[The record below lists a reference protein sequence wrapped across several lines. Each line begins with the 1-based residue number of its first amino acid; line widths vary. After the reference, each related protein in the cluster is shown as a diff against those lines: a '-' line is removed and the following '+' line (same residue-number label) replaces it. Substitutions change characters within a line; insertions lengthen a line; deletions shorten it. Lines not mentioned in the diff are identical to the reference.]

1 MPEWAAGRLVVVATP
16 IGNLD
21 DLSPRAAA
29 ALVAADLVACEDTR
43 RTAKLLRH
51 AGSAAPMLPV
61 HEHNEAARGEDLV
74 RRIQA
79 GTNVALVSDAGFPAV
94 SDPGARIVRA
104 AIDAGIE
111 LTVIPG
117 PSAVAAALVASGLPT
132 EPFAF
137 VGFLPRRVGERVRL
151 FERFA
156 GWPGSVVAFES
167 PNRLG
172 SALAALAGFDPSRRV
187 AVCRELTKLHEEVVR
202 GTAAELAD
210 RYSGAVKGEVT
221 LVIGP
226 SSADPPERDVDAAI
240 DVLLAAGL
248 APAKAAEVAAALD
261 VAPRN
266 VAYRAALAASR
277 RSDVKPRR
285 EGDQG
290 VLERGREG
298 GGHR

>member
-1 MPEWAAGRLVVVATP
+1 MPDGVAGRLVVIATP

-29 ALVAADLVACEDTR
+29 ALVGADLVACEDTR
-43 RTAKLLRH
+43 RTATLLRH

-74 RRIQA
+74 RRIRA
-79 GTNVALVSDAGFPAV
+79 GATVALVTDAGFPAV
-94 SDPGARIVRA
+94 SDPGARIVCA
-104 AIDAGIE
+104 AIGAGLA

-117 PSAVAAALVASGLPT
+117 PSAVDAALVASGLPT

-137 VGFLPRRVGERVRL
+137 VGFLPRRAGERVRL

-156 GWPGSVVAFES
+156 GWPGSIVCFES

-172 SALAALAGFDPSRRV
+172 RSLADLAAFDPGRRV
-187 AVCRELTKLHEEVVR
+187 AVCRELTKVHEEVVR

-210 RYSGAVKGEVT
+210 RYSGAVRGEVT
-221 LVIGP
+221 VVIGA
-226 SSADPPERDVDAAI
+226 SAARPPGRDVDAAI
-240 DVLLAAGL
+240 DVLLSAGL

-266 VAYRAALAASR
+266 VAYRAALAAAK
-277 RSDVKPRR
+277 RSAK
-285 EGDQG
+285 
-290 VLERGREG
+290 
-298 GGHR
+298 

>member
-1 MPEWAAGRLVVVATP
+1 MTEGAAGRLVVIATP

-29 ALVAADLVACEDTR
+29 TLVAADLVACEDTR
-43 RTAKLLRH
+43 RTATLLRH

-79 GTNVALVSDAGFPAV
+79 GATVALVSDAGFPAV

-104 AIDAGIE
+104 AIDAGIS

-117 PSAVAAALVASGLPT
+117 PSAVDAALVASGLPT

-137 VGFLPRRVGERVRL
+137 VGFLPRRTSERARL

-156 GWPGSVVAFES
+156 EWPGSIVAFES

-172 SALAALAGFDPSRRV
+172 GVLGDLAMLDPGRRV

-202 GTAAELAD
+202 GTAAELAG
-210 RYSGAVKGEVT
+210 RYTGAVKGEVT
-221 LVIGP
+221 VVIGP
-226 SSADPPERDVDAAI
+226 SSAGPPERDVDAAI
-240 DVLLAAGL
+240 DMLLSAGL

-266 VAYRAALAASR
+266 VAYRAALAAAK
-277 RSDVKPRR
+277 RSAK
-285 EGDQG
+285 
-290 VLERGREG
+290 
-298 GGHR
+298 

>member
-1 MPEWAAGRLVVVATP
+1 MPDGRLVVVATP

-43 RTAKLLRH
+43 RTATLLRH

-61 HEHNEAARGEDLV
+61 HEHNEAARAEDLV
-74 RRIQA
+74 RRIRV
-79 GTNVALVSDAGFPAV
+79 GTSVALVSDAGFPAV

-111 LTVIPG
+111 VTVIPG

-137 VGFLPRRVGERVRL
+137 VGFLPRRAGERARL

-172 SALAALAGFDPSRRV
+172 GALADLAGFDPGRRV

-210 RYSGAVKGEVT
+210 RYSGTVKGEVT
-221 LVIGP
+221 VVIGP
-226 SSADPPERDVDAAI
+226 SASGLPERDVDAAM
-240 DVLLAAGL
+240 DVLLSAGL
-248 APAKAAEVAAALD
+248 TPAKAAEVAAALD

-266 VAYRAALAASR
+266 VAYRAALTASR
-277 RSDVKPRR
+277 RSDK
-285 EGDQG
+285 
-290 VLERGREG
+290 
-298 GGHR
+298 